1 MPGCVVGRSV
11 NYALSCCKATGG
23 RSGVDIGTDTYV
35 GIRRLVLKGL
45 LILVVIRW
53 VCCAQSNPALQQVAK
68 RGGIHLFHYAGAMYV
83 NGFFAVVKVAGNL
96 LAGHSR

>member
-11 NYALSCCKATGG
+11 NYALSCCKVTGG

-45 LILVVIRW
+45 LILVVIRR
-53 VCCAQSNPALQQVAK
+53 VCCA
-68 RGGIHLFHYAGAMYV
+68 
-83 NGFFAVVKVAGNL
+83 
-96 LAGHSR
+96 